1 MSRPILNIG
10 MAYSGEYFG
19 LAMTLAAL
27 RQQIFVAGLDDDVS
41 ITVVNNAV
49 DRTAADIRKHVEGLE
64 ATYIE
69 MPTPHGTGPA
79 RDRLFREPGAPWQ
92 AVIDDHTEFLPGDV
106 AWLVNFVRGN
116 PSDDL
121 YHGVMLRSVVG
132 RRGVPA
138 LLWTHHVPGWDH
150 DGLFGKP
157 AINPAAADPD
167 CAPFR
172 IPLGRLAFFLARRE
186 SWLGIPA
193 EQRGFGCE
201 GYLPLA
207 YQQAGRSVWCLPHV
221 RQTHVFRQP
230 SMPAKRPNRWE
241 DRANNYLL
249 FWETLAK
256 NPLLTYAGIKQTHV
270 QPGRLT
276 EPQWQQI
283 IAARGIDETAAL
295 AGDPPLLSAPPSRS
309 ASASQAN
316 DPTAWQDCQH
326 RGDVVTTRKADL
338 CGVPKGDYP
347 VYACALHGECVLTR
361 FCKRQPERTCF
372 TCPDAVA
379 KEPHSRARTPSDVAV
394 VIPCHNYGRFL
405 GEAIESVLGQTSPP
419 AEILVVDD
427 ASTDETAAVA
437 QQFADRGV
445 RYERVAVRS
454 VYLARRRGLE
464 LTTAPFVVF
473 LDADDLLGENYLER
487 GRQCFADPRVALAWT
502 DLQEFGDTTGLRRYA
517 PGDIEAANYI
527 HAGAMVRRVALEQ
540 AGAFTATRPVLG
552 ITADWF
558 TWREVRRAGWT
569 DRKFEARY
577 LYRQHGAGLHLS
589 GRGVPYFEEAHLAHE
604 TVPIVL
610 PLAGRERWWD
620 QLTGWVARQTWPS
633 IELIVIDSSGQPE
646 FRCRAREWLATWECA
661 TAYIPLAGT
670 PGLADADRTNRR
682 HYRAVQR
689 MMPLIYRHLARTTRE
704 FNLVVEDDVLPPDD
718 AIERLLRGMTSRAA
732 CVSGVVR
739 SRYQNAVIAWDD
751 QAVRSLTRSRHGVET
766 IYGTGFGCLLF
777 RRSVFAQLVLNH
789 GGGGNFDHEA
799 SHDVARLGRDW
810 RIDWGVPCVH
820 AGLPAETRSP
830 HPAA

>member
-27 RQQIFVAGLDDDVS
+27 RQQIFVAGLDDEVS

-92 AVIDDHTEFLPGDV
+92 AVIDDHTEFLPGDL

-276 EPQWQQI
+276 EPQWQQKI

-295 AGDPPLLSAPPSRS
+295 AGDPPLVSAPPSRS
-309 ASASQAN
+309 ASASQAS

-338 CGVPKGDYP
+338 CGVPKEEFP
-347 VYACALHGECVLTR
+347 VYACTLHGECVLTR

-372 TCPDAVA
+372 TCPDAVS

-405 GEAIESVLGQTSPP
+405 GEAIESVLSQTVPP
-419 AEILVVDD
+419 SEIIVIDD
-427 ASTDETAAVA
+427 ASDDDTAQVA
-437 QQFADRGV
+437 ASFAERRV
-445 RYERVAVRS
+445 RYERINDRS
-454 VYLARRRGLE
+454 VYAARRRGME
-464 LTTAPFVVF
+464 LTKAPFLVS
-473 LDADDLLGENYLER
+473 LDADDKLGEDYLER
-487 GRQCFADPRVALAWT
+487 GRACFSNSLVGVAFT
-502 DLQEFGDTTGLRRYA
+502 DLHRFGLETRVSRYNI
-517 PGDIEAANYI
+517 GDIERQNFI

-540 AGAFTATRPVLG
+540 SQAFESKRVPHN
-552 ITADWF
+552 ITADWY
-558 TWREVRRAGWT
+558 TWREVLRGGWKPQ
-569 DRKFEARY
+569 KFDAVY
-577 LYRQHGAGLHLS
+577 HYRQHGAGCHLAGRNVTFYEEANLHL
-589 GRGVPYFEEAHLAHE
+589 E
-604 TVPIVL
+604 TVPIIL
-610 PLAGRERWWD
+610 PLSGRDQWWE
-620 QLTGWVARQTWPS
+620 QLTEWVERQLWPS
-633 IELIVIDSSGQPE
+633 IELIVIDSSGRAE
-646 FRCRAREWLATWECA
+646 FQKRARQWLALQDCA
-661 TAYIPLAGT
+661 TTYIRGDGV
-670 PGLADADRTNRR
+670 PGLADEDRTNRK

-689 MMPLIYRHLARTTRE
+689 VMPTIYRHLDRTRQE
-704 FNLVVEDDVLPPDD
+704 FNLIVEDDVLPPDD
-718 AIERLLRGMTSRAA
+718 AIERLMHAMTDRAA

-739 SRYQNAVIAWDD
+739 SRYQDAVIAWDNRKC
-751 QAVRSLTRSRHGVET
+751 QSIPQPRSGVQKVH
-766 IYGTGFGCLLF
+766 GTGFGCLLF

-789 GGGGNFDHEA
+789 SGGGNFDHEA
-799 SHDVARLGRDW
+799 SHEVARLGHDW
-810 RIDWGVPCVH
+810 LIDWGVSCVH
-820 AGLPAETRSP
+820 AGIPVTGERQS
-830 HPAA
+830 